1 MEQNIREIKE
11 LLVMIYDEVKEVK
24 VRVTNLER
32 GFANLLERA
41 TLLENKVEAMDT
53 RISNLESSMDNRI
66 SNLESSMDERISNL
80 ESSMDERISNLE
92 SSMGERI
99 SSLES
104 SMGERISS
112 LESRLAGLEVSMNE
126 LNDFSRQKTAELHH
140 QAQRNFEILE
150 TDLGAAIDWSKFL
163 QEQKVDKEAL
173 KKAAV

>member
-32 GFANLLERA
+32 GFANLLERT

-66 SNLESSMDERISNL
+66 SNLESSMGERISNL
-80 ESSMDERISNLE
+80 ESSMD
-92 SSMGERI
+92 ERI

>member
-32 GFANLLERA
+32 GFANLLERT

-53 RISNLESSMDNRI
+53 RISN
-66 SNLESSMDERISNL
+66 
-80 ESSMDERISNLE
+80 
-92 SSMGERI
+92 
-99 SSLES
+99 LES

>member
-32 GFANLLERA
+32 GFANLLERT

-80 ESSMDERISNLE
+80 ESSMDERISSLE
-92 SSMGERI
+92 SSMGESI

-104 SMGERISS
+104 SMGESISS

>member
-53 RISNLESSMDNRI
+53 RISNLESSMDN
-66 SNLESSMDERISNL
+66 RISNL

>member
-32 GFANLLERA
+32 GFANLLERT

-53 RISNLESSMDNRI
+53 RISNLESSMDN
-66 SNLESSMDERISNL
+66 
-80 ESSMDERISNLE
+80 RISNLE

>member
-32 GFANLLERA
+32 GFANLLERT

-66 SNLESSMDERISNL
+66 SNLESSMGERIS
-80 ESSMDERISNLE
+80 SLE

-126 LNDFSRQKTAELHH
+126 LNDFSRQNTAELHH
-140 QAQRNFEILE
+140 QAQRNFKILE

>member
-32 GFANLLERA
+32 GFANLLERT

-53 RISNLESSMDNRI
+53 RISNLESSMDN
-66 SNLESSMDERISNL
+66 
-80 ESSMDERISNLE
+80 RISNLE

-126 LNDFSRQKTAELHH
+126 LNDFSRQNTAELHH
-140 QAQRNFEILE
+140 QAQRNFKILE

>member
-66 SNLESSMDERISNL
+66 SNLESSMD
-80 ESSMDERISNLE
+80 
-92 SSMGERI
+92 
-99 SSLES
+99 
-104 SMGERISS
+104 
-112 LESRLAGLEVSMNE
+112 
-126 LNDFSRQKTAELHH
+126 
-140 QAQRNFEILE
+140 
-150 TDLGAAIDWSKFL
+150 
-163 QEQKVDKEAL
+163 
-173 KKAAV
+173 

>member
-32 GFANLLERA
+32 GFANLLERT

-66 SNLESSMDERISNL
+66 SNLESSMD
-80 ESSMDERISNLE
+80 
-92 SSMGERI
+92 ERI

>member
-32 GFANLLERA
+32 GFANLLERT

-66 SNLESSMDERISNL
+66 SNLESSM
-80 ESSMDERISNLE
+80 
-92 SSMGERI
+92 
-99 SSLES
+99 
-104 SMGERISS
+104 GERISS

-126 LNDFSRQKTAELHH
+126 LNDFSRQNTAELHH
-140 QAQRNFEILE
+140 QAQRNFKILE

>member
-32 GFANLLERA
+32 GFANLLERT

-66 SNLESSMDERISNL
+66 SNLESSMDERISN
-80 ESSMDERISNLE
+80 
-92 SSMGERI
+92 
-99 SSLES
+99 LES

>member
-80 ESSMDERISNLE
+80 ESSM
-92 SSMGERI
+92 
-99 SSLES
+99 
-104 SMGERISS
+104 GERISS

>member
-53 RISNLESSMDNRI
+53 
-66 SNLESSMDERISNL
+66 
-80 ESSMDERISNLE
+80 RISNLE

>member
-32 GFANLLERA
+32 GFANLLERT

-66 SNLESSMDERISNL
+66 SNLESSMD
-80 ESSMDERISNLE
+80 
-92 SSMGERI
+92 ERI

-150 TDLGAAIDWSKFL
+150 TDLGSAIDWTKFL
-163 QEQKVDKEAL
+163 Q
-173 KKAAV
+173 